1 MCVDMWVD
9 MYVVMCVD
17 MRTDTCVGM
26 YVDLCVD
33 TCVVRVDMRV
43 SYVVFF
49 FF

>member
-17 MRTDTCVGM
+17 MRADTCVGM
-26 YVDLCVD
+26 CVDLRVD
-33 TCVVRVDMRV
+33 TCVVHVDMRV